1 MVTTELAIQV
11 ALLVVCIV
19 AAFVLFIVAL
29 MLGMAYVGDGSD
41 KSAASAKERWEDRL
55 IVVGAILVA
64 IVIGEGL
71 QQARSHELLRH
82 RVQLGVVVSHAVQG
96 SGLAV
101 YSSAGRN
108 SKVAAIESLL
118 VRSLKRVLG
127 ARWR

>member
-1 MVTTELAIQV
+1 
-11 ALLVVCIV
+11 
-19 AAFVLFIVAL
+19 

-101 YSSAGRN
+101 YSPAGRN